1 MTASSAW
8 LPVTALA
15 LRQPLMAMDVGNG
28 ALEMYRPLP
37 SVLYTRAC
45 GQCTTAL
52 AEGWLRCTEGIWP
65 TVDKLMVFND
75 WQLMTNYDSEARS
88 RLTGWVVEHR
98 AQFRAAWFSSGSRLV
113 SMGVSVASVATSMFG
128 VPMHAPSDRESFLAQ
143 LNAAL
148 QT

>member
-8 LPVTALA
+8 LPVTSLA
-15 LRQPLMAMDVGNG
+15 LRQPLMSMDVGNG

-37 SVLYTRAC
+37 SIIYTRSH
-45 GQCTTAL
+45 GQLTTAL
-52 AEGWLRCTEGIWP
+52 ADGWIACTADIWP

-75 WQLMTNYDSEARS
+75 WQLMTNYDSEARA
-88 RLTGWVVEHR
+88 RLTGWVVAHR
-98 AQFRAAWFSSGSRLV
+98 AQFSAAWFSSGSRLV

-128 VPMHAPSDRESFLAQ
+128 VPMHAPLDRDAFLAQ
-143 LNAAL
+143 LNAAI